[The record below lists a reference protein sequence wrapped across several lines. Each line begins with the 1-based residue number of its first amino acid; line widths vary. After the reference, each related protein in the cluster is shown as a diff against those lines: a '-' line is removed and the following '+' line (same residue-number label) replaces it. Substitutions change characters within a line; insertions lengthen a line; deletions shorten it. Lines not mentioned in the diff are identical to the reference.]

1 MFLLNF
7 WASSTHLVVTKL
19 ERENVTAKKNG
30 HYFGCDQMLTNVYK
44 GGGKALIIRVNEFTV

>member
-30 HYFGCDQMLTNVYK
+30 HYFGCDQMLTNAYK
-44 GGGKALIIRVNEFTV
+44 KSINH

>member
-30 HYFGCDQMLTNVYK
+30 HYFGCDQILTYAYK
-44 GGGKALIIRVNEFTV
+44 GG